1 MTQTPMTPAT
11 AELGGRPTA
20 PTPSVQTEMGRAAA
34 PAAVTIGDPAPL
46 GLAGFGL
53 TTLILSVVNAGWFG
67 NKAIVP
73 LTSSTLSMAVAYGG
87 LAQLIAGLW
96 AFRRGN
102 TFAGTA
108 FCSYGAFWFSF
119 FLLVQLYLVPMI
131 TNPASSDAWLGWV
144 GLYLL
149 AWGIFTGYMTIASLG
164 ASKATTVVF
173 VLLTLTFVVLAIG
186 WFTGDKATFAASANG
201 IINLGG
207 YIGILTAIAAL
218 YASFADVTN
227 ANFKRVVLPVGAPF
241 VS

>member
-1 MTQTPMTPAT
+1 MTSTPMTT
-11 AELGGRPTA
+11 AEPRPAAARPTEVA
-20 PTPSVQTEMGRAAA
+20 IA
-34 PAAVTIGDPAPL
+34 DPAPL

-67 NKAIVP
+67 NAAIVP
-73 LTSSTLSMAVAYGG
+73 LTGSTLSMAVAFGG
-87 LAQLIAGLW
+87 LGQFVAGLW

-119 FLLVQLYLVPMI
+119 FLLVQVYLGGIIKGAP
-131 TNPASSDAWLGWV
+131 NAWLGWV

-149 AWGIFTGYMTIASLG
+149 AWGIFTAYMTIASLG
-164 ASKATTVVF
+164 AAKMVTAVF

-186 WFTGDKATFAASANG
+186 WFTGNVATFGASADG
-201 IINLGG
+201 LINLGG
-207 YIGILTAIAAL
+207 YLGLLTAIAAL
-218 YASFADVTN
+218 YTSFADVVN
-227 ANFKRVVLPVGAPF
+227 AAWHKVVLPTGAPF

>member
-1 MTQTPMTPAT
+1 MTT
-11 AELGGRPTA
+11 AEPRPAAARPTEVA
-20 PTPSVQTEMGRAAA
+20 IA
-34 PAAVTIGDPAPL
+34 DPAPL

-67 NKAIVP
+67 NAAIVP
-73 LTSSTLSMAVAYGG
+73 LTGSTLSMAVAYGG
-87 LAQLIAGLW
+87 LAQFIAGLW

-119 FLLVQLYLVPMI
+119 FLLVQVYLGGIIKGAP
-131 TNPASSDAWLGWV
+131 NAWLGWV

-149 AWGIFTGYMTIASLG
+149 AWGIFTAYMTIASLG
-164 ASKATTVVF
+164 AAKMVTAVF

-186 WFTGDKATFAASANG
+186 WFTGNVATFGASADG
-201 IINLGG
+201 LINLGG
-207 YIGILTAIAAL
+207 YLGLLTAIAAL
-218 YASFADVTN
+218 YTSFADVVN
-227 ANFKRVVLPVGAPF
+227 AAWHKVVLPTGAPF